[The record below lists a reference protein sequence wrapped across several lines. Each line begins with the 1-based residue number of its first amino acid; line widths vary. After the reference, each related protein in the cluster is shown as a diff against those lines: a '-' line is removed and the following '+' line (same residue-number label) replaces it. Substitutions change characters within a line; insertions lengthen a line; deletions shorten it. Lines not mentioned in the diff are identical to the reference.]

1 MTYRLYKKGDVVRLK
16 NPHHIRNGENHGVGI
31 VIGYRKLLNGKD
43 CKDTPMVA
51 WSGDIEHNPAAA
63 LWSNLKPHDDNTPSA
78 DTAQWKRC
86 VGHWMTWE
94 GAR

>member
-51 WSGDIEHNPAAA
+51 
-63 LWSNLKPHDDNTPSA
+63 
-78 DTAQWKRC
+78 
-86 VGHWMTWE
+86 
-94 GAR
+94 